1 MRKRSI
7 KILSLLLTLVLILG
21 LMPGMSLTAWADDP
35 YSSLKNTTTVVK
47 FDGKD
52 WYLIDYDS
60 STVTL
65 LAKECV
71 GASVFG
77 SSNTYSGS
85 TVETYVNNWYSN
97 NISTDAQK
105 AVNGSGAFLLT
116 SEQASALTSDVKKCS
131 KAVGASADFW
141 WLCSP
146 GANDGGVGYAMCVY
160 GQYGVVDTDG
170 NDINNPEGVRPALKL
185 DLSKVTFDSTTN
197 TFSLKPAGYTVTLSG
212 GANAATS
219 GGATTQSVTP
229 GQAMTTVTYTANNG
243 YTFPAFSNSTT
254 NGVTLTRASDTV
266 VTVSGTPTADVSIT
280 VPNAAAVTANAYTVT
295 YAANNGSGD
304 TQVYGPYDAGTTYT
318 VEGCS
323 FAAPE
328 GKVFDCWLG
337 SDGSSYRVGAP
348 VVLNAN
354 LILTAQWKD
363 TAPAPV
369 PEAPQSIGPDIVFIG
384 GAEDTWEYVG
394 GQQHAWKASLAPM
407 VNGSATLVLTTGEGG
422 SEMNIYPQTSIRVIP
437 NPDPGYTLDKIVWS
451 LIDGSASYDITEA
464 QTFVMPAMDV
474 VVYVTFQPAG

>member
-1 MRKRSI
+1 MKHRGM
-7 KILSLLLTLVLILG
+7 KILSLLLTLAMVVG
-21 LMPGMSLTAWADDP
+21 LVPGMGLTAYAAHYTSLIDGQVLHVGDTFTPETTYYASFSTFSGSYAP
-35 YSSLKNTTTVVK
+35 YKLVRVNVGEGGTFVESD
-47 FDGKD
+47 DGKYYTFYRVNYSEYYNVTIEATATSD
-52 WYLIDYDS
+52 GLIV
-60 STVTL
+60 TRNGVLVNFAVHEPTIPVTGVTL
-65 LAKECV
+65 DPSSATLTV
-71 GASVFG
+71 GGIQKLTASVLPE
-77 SSNTYSGS
+77 NATDK
-85 TVETYVNNWYSN
+85 TVLWN
-97 NISTDAQK
+97 
-105 AVNGSGAFLLT
+105 
-116 SEQASALTSDVKKCS
+116 
-131 KAVGASADFW
+131 
-141 WLCSP
+141 
-146 GANDGGVGYAMCVY
+146 
-160 GQYGVVDTDG
+160 
-170 NDINNPEGVRPALKL
+170 VR
-185 DLSKVTFDSTTN
+185 
-197 TFSLKPAGYTVTLSG
+197 SG
-212 GANAATS
+212 GDKVKLYSDENCQTEITQDKATGTLTVFVKGVS
-219 GGATTQSVTP
+219 AGGATVEVTSNDDLNKY
-229 GQAMTTVTYTANNG
+229 ANCTVTVNA
-243 YTFPAFSNSTT
+243 PA
-254 NGVTLTRASDTV
+254 ASK
-266 VTVSGTPTADVSIT
+266 
-280 VPNAAAVTANAYTVT
+280 YTVT

-337 SDGSSYRVGAP
+337 SDGSSYRVGTP

-394 GQQHAWKASLAPM
+394 GPQHAWKASLAPL

-474 VVYVTFQPAG
+474 VVYVTFRPVG